1 MPMLRPHLCL
11 PLLAATLLTAGFH
24 PAPVRADD
32 SLAAVVADGE
42 PWEMYV
48 VKRGVSNI
56 LVFKPDG
63 GGTISDSLVSINP
76 TWRAIAGGI
85 CIKPN
90 PRDGEK
96 CLALARSKEGIV
108 ASQNGKAVF
117 ILKR

>member
-1 MPMLRPHLCL
+1 MLLPRPVVCL
-11 PLLAATLLTAGFH
+11 PLLAAALMTGGLH
-24 PAPVRADD
+24 PSPAKAQEP
-32 SLAAVVADGE
+32 LAAVVADGE

-48 VKRGVSNI
+48 VKRRVSNI

-63 GGTISDSLVSINP
+63 RGTISDSVVSINP
-76 TWRAIAGGI
+76 TWRAVPGGI

-90 PRDGEK
+90 PTDAEK